1 MILPELLLDITT
13 HYNAFLRSTASQL
26 NLTNSQIF
34 HIVSIPHNGISM
46 SILAHKLG
54 LDTSTLTRNI
64 QKLENLGL
72 AGRMPDSYDRR
83 VQRAILTK
91 RGMNMAEKIEELLLQ
106 TNNLILSQIDLDS
119 QENMCDLLEKL
130 VWAMDCLR
138 EK

>member
-1 MILPELLLDITT
+1 MILPELLLDLTT
-13 HYNAFLRSTASQL
+13 HYNALLRSTASQL
-26 NLTNSQIF
+26 NLTISQVF
-34 HIVSIPHNGISM
+34 HVVSIPHNGISM

-64 QKLENLGL
+64 QKLEKLGL
-72 AGRMPDSYDRR
+72 VERIPDSYDRR
-83 VQRAILTK
+83 VQRAILTEQ
-91 RGMNMAEKIEELLLQ
+91 GINIAEKIEGLLLQ
-106 TNNLILSQIDLDS
+106 TNNLILGQIDLDS